1 MCGRKQPVRA
11 MCPVSQRGPIGQP
24 DKVEDKRTEEGFR
37 PIHSRLDI
45 HLAKY
50 GMWEK
55 MGED

>member
-1 MCGRKQPVRA
+1 